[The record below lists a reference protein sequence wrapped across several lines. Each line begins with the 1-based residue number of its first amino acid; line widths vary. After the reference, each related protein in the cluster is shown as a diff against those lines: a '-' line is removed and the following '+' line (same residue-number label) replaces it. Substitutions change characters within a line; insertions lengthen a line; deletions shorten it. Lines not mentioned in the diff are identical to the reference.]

1 AIQVAERI
9 RHAVIQL
16 HIPHQD
22 SVTSEYVTVSIGLVT
37 TCPMLKHRARDMIRT
52 VECAAFDAKQQG
64 RNCLVCKS
72 L

>member
-1 AIQVAERI
+1 M
-9 RHAVIQL
+9 
-16 HIPHQD
+16 
-22 SVTSEYVTVSIGLVT
+22 SISLVT

-52 VECAAFDAKQQG
+52 VERATFDAKQQG